1 LKPAIALF
9 YLVGIVVF
17 LQLLTGGLY
26 LFGFVDKMAHIGL
39 GYVTLILA
47 IVTLGAA
54 SVAKPRFR
62 PAISMSAALVVLV
75 VIQGLLGFSFL
86 NTGNS
91 DVIFIHFVNAL
102 IIYGL
107 AVSMVFTAMRWGKM
121 TARGPPQPQTTTK
134 S

>member
-1 LKPAIALF
+1 LKPTIALF
-9 YLVGIVVF
+9 YLIGVVVF
-17 LQLLTGGLY
+17 LQLLTGGLL

-47 IVTLGAA
+47 IVALVATA
-54 SVAKPRFR
+54 VAKPRFR

-102 IIYGL
+102 IIYAL

-121 TARGPPQPQTTTK
+121 TAKGPPQPQTTAK